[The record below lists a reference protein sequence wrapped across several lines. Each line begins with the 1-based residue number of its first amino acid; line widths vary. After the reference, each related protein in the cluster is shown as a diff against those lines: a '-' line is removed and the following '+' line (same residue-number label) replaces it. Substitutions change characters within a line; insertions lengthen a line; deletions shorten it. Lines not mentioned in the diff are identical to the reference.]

1 MFFRKKR
8 AQTIS
13 EYVILI
19 TIVTAAVISMF
30 TYVKRGTQGL
40 VRAAADQIGSQIKS
54 EQDFN
59 ATSGYITSANTLSS
73 SYSNQAVYGWP
84 GAYEKIFVEGS
95 DTQTN
100 TQSNIGFSEM

>member
-1 MFFRKKR
+1 VFFRKKR

-19 TIVTAAVISMF
+19 TIVAAAVISMF

-40 VRAAADQIGSQIKS
+40 VRAAADQIGSQVKS

-59 ATSGYITSANTLSS
+59 SLGGYISSANTITS
-73 SYSNQAVYGWP
+73 SYANQAVYGWP
-84 GAYEKIFVEGS
+84 GAYEKVFVEGS

-100 TQSNIGFSEM
+100 TESNLGFSEM

>member
-19 TIVTAAVISMF
+19 TIVVAFMVSMF

-40 VRAAADQIGSQIKS
+40 IRAAADQIGSQANA
-54 EQDFN
+54 EQDF
-59 ATSGYITSANTLSS
+59 TSRGGYLNRLDTVTSAYANHET
-73 SYSNQAVYGWP
+73 NVWP
-84 GAYEKIFVEGS
+84 GAYQKVFVEGS
-95 DTQTN
+95 DTN
-100 TQSNIGFSEM
+100 TTTASNLGFSEL

>member
-1 MFFRKKR
+1 VFFRKKR

-19 TIVTAAVISMF
+19 TVVVTFMVSML

-40 VRAAADQIGSQIKS
+40 IKTAADQIGSQIGA
-54 EQDFN
+54 EQDFKGLGGYMTGSN
-59 ATSGYITSANTLSS
+59 AVTS
-73 SYSNQAVYGWP
+73 SYANHDIRVWP
-84 GAYEKIFVEGS
+84 GAYQKVFVEGS

-100 TQSNIGFSEM
+100 MSSNLGFSEL